1 MRRTYRFYA
10 QLGFTLLVCS
20 FLILPVIMSVMAGVT
35 ENFFKGISSGV
46 TLRWVVEVWNLY
58 ADTIF
63 LSLVIAIAC
72 LACTIVLG
80 IPAAYVLS
88 KRQGRVARM
97 IEELLTLPLAIPG
110 LAIALALIITYG
122 GFRDFR
128 SSWVFILVGHV
139 LYTLPFMMRSVLAV
153 LSTADFR
160 SLEEGA
166 ASVGAGFWR
175 RFFDIVIPNCRA
187 GIVAGALMVV
197 TLSVGEFN
205 ITWMMHTPA
214 TKTLPVGLADSYAS
228 MRLEIGSAYT
238 VVFLIMIIP
247 LLVALQL
254 YGQPKKKQAENFD
267 DLEHLESRT
276 AKSAHMRSKS

>member
-20 FLILPVIMSVMAGVT
+20 FLIVPVIMSVMAGVT

-46 TLRWVVEVWNLY
+46 TLRWVVEVWDLY

-175 RFFDIVIPNCRA
+175 RFFDIVIPNCRS

-205 ITWMMHTPA
+205 ITWMMHTPE

-267 DLEHLESRT
+267 DLENLQSST
-276 AKSAHMRSKS
+276 AKSAHMRSRS

>member
-46 TLRWVVEVWNLY
+46 TLRWVVEVWDLY

-175 RFFDIVIPNCRA
+175 RFFDIVIPNCRS

-267 DLEHLESRT
+267 DLENLQSST
-276 AKSAHMRSKS
+276 AKSGHMRSRS

>member
-20 FLILPVIMSVMAGVT
+20 FLIVPVIMSVMAGVT

-46 TLRWVVEVWNLY
+46 TLRWVVEVWDLY

-175 RFFDIVIPNCRA
+175 RFFDIVIPNCRS

-205 ITWMMHTPA
+205 ITWMMHTPE

-267 DLEHLESRT
+267 DLENLQSST
-276 AKSAHMRSKS
+276 ARSAPMRSRS

>member
-1 MRRTYRFYA
+1 
-10 QLGFTLLVCS
+10 
-20 FLILPVIMSVMAGVT
+20 MSVMAGVT

-46 TLRWVVEVWNLY
+46 TLRWVVEVWDLY
-58 ADTIF
+58 AGTIF
-63 LSLVIAIAC
+63 LSLLIAIAC

-128 SSWVFILVGHV
+128 TSWVFILVGHV

-175 RFFDIVIPNCRA
+175 RFFDIVIPNCRS

-205 ITWMMHTPA
+205 ITWMMHTPE

-228 MRLEIGSAYT
+228 MRLEVGSAYT

-267 DLEHLESRT
+267 ELELSEST
-276 AKSAHMRSKS
+276 VAKSTNTGWRS